1 MLENDVCV
9 SHLCSRPV
17 FKQAVVT
24 STGNW
29 GQANSEGSEKVSESF
44 QGFSDFEVI
53 WIEMMKI
60 DFSHSDLNQEKP
72 VVCWVLSILIQ
83 F

>member
-29 GQANSEGSEKVSESF
+29 GQTNSEGSEKVSESF
-44 QGFSDFEVI
+44 QGFSDF
-53 WIEMMKI
+53 EMMKI